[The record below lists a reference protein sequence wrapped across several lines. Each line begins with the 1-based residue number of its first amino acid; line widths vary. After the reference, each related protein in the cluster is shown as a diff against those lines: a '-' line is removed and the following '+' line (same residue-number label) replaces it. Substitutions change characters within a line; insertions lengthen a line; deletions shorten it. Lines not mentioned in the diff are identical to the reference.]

1 MMFLTVGY
9 KCGYI
14 HESYLRGKHSIT
26 WQIEVN
32 GVNYRGSSS
41 SIRGAK
47 GAITRTISK
56 AS

>member
-1 MMFLTVGY
+1 MFLTISYNG
-9 KCGYI
+9 GYI

-32 GVNYRGSSS
+32 GVNYRGSSP
-41 SIRGAK
+41 SIQGAK
-47 GAITRTISK
+47 CSITRTISK